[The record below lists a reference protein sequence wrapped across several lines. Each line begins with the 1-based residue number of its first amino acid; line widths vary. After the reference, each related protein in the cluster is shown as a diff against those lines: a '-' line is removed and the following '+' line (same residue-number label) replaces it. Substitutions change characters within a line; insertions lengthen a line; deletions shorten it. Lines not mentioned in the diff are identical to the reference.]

1 MHIFFQNTS
10 CRVMRNNNIPQEE
23 CPEEQTWLITY
34 ADLFTL
40 LFAFFVLIAASG
52 SIDQGKFDEIR
63 ESVSESLDSS
73 DSNQVLKKI
82 KEKRKSKQKLK
93 EDIMKVVKEKNL
105 DKLASFEDNKLGLKI
120 TFPSKILFPS
130 ASAELQPAFENVLQE
145 IVGIMAMPGFE
156 DFRITVEGHTDDL
169 PIHTERF
176 PSNWE
181 LSSARAASVV
191 NYMTSHGFSK
201 DNVKVA
207 GYADSRP
214 IKSVT
219 DTMDKEEQKKA
230 RALNRRIELQIIY
243 YKDQF

>member
-1 MHIFFQNTS
+1 MQNRTIKS
-10 CRVMRNNNIPQEE
+10 FEE
-23 CPEEQTWLITY
+23 ESEEEQSWLMTY

-52 SIDQGKFDEIR
+52 SIDQGKFDQIR
-63 ESVSESLDSS
+63 ESVSKSLDSS

-105 DKLASFEDNKLGLKI
+105 DKLASFKDNELGLKI

-130 ASAELQPAFENVLQE
+130 ASADLQPTFEGVLKE
-145 IVGIMAMPGFE
+145 IVGILKMPDFK

-169 PIHTERF
+169 PIHTEKF
-176 PSNWE
+176 PSNWQ

-201 DNVKVA
+201 DSVKVA

-214 IKSVT
+214 VRKVT
-219 DTMDKEEQKKA
+219 DTMSEDEKKET